1 MARPKKTS
9 EVETII
15 TSLGST
21 VPSPQ
26 DVVVPSLD
34 SLPRAVKVT
43 NSMAG
48 REVSI
53 NLKVNSYFGVGPI
66 WLTPENYWCVIPEG
80 LSREDYDIIARS
92 IQNGTLVLGKVFV
105 PPVEKASNVLE
116 KYWLSIERS
125 GFDNKKTKTDF
136 SMLIKRGS
144 DSGWTA
150 LEVVN
155 YCLEKE
161 NSGKRRK
168 EVIRLLEQV
177 AKNYDGPLRLY
188 EPPDTAQGIKKVTI
202 TPDGT
207 MTATTN
213 SGTEIAKPVAEPSP
227 PKDFVKGSKSAS
239 QVVNEMF
246 S

>member
-1 MARPKKTS
+1 MARPKKPN
-9 EVETII
+9 EVETIV

-21 VPSPQ
+21 VPSPE
-26 DVVVPSLD
+26 DVIVPPESAQ
-34 SLPRAVKVT
+34 PRQTYVT
-43 NSMAG
+43 NSIAG
-48 REVSI
+48 KEISI

-66 WLTPENYWCVIPEG
+66 WLTPENYWCIVPQG
-80 LSREDYDIIARS
+80 LSAEEYDIIARS

-105 PPVEKASNVLE
+105 PPVEKASNILE
-116 KYWLSIERS
+116 KYWLSIERN
-125 GFDNKKTKTDF
+125 GFENKKTKTDF

-150 LEVVN
+150 LEIVN

-161 NSGKRRK
+161 NSGRRRK

-177 AKNYDGPLRLY
+177 VKNYDGPLRLY

-202 TPDGT
+202 TADGT
-207 MTATTN
+207 MTAITN
-213 SGTEIAKPVAEPSP
+213 SGTEIAKPVAEPAP

>member
-1 MARPKKTS
+1 MARPKKPN

-15 TSLGST
+15 TSLGSA
-21 VPSPQ
+21 VPNPE
-26 DVVVPSLD
+26 DVI
-34 SLPRAVKVT
+34 LPIDNYKPLQVATSSSIVGK
-43 NSMAG
+43 
-48 REVSI
+48 EISI
-53 NLKVNSYFGVGPI
+53 NLKANTYFGVGPI
-66 WLTPENYWCVIPEG
+66 WLTPENYWCVVPEG
-80 LSREDYDIIARS
+80 LSRDHYDTIAKS
-92 IQNGTLVLGKVFV
+92 IQNGTIVLGKVFL
-105 PPVEKASNVLE
+105 PPVEKASNILD
-116 KYWLSIERS
+116 KYWLAIERN

-150 LEVVN
+150 LEIVN

-161 NSGKRRK
+161 NAGRRRK

-177 AKNYDGPLRLY
+177 IKNYDGPLRLY
-188 EPPDTAQGIKKVTI
+188 DPPDNAQGIKKVTI
-202 TPDGT
+202 TPDGV

-213 SGTEIAKPVAEPSP
+213 SGTEIAKPVAEPAP
-227 PKDFVKGSKSAS
+227 PKDIVKGTKSAS

>member
-1 MARPKKTS
+1 MARPKKS
-9 EVETII
+9 NEVDGII
-15 TSLGST
+15 TSIGSL
-21 VPSPQ
+21 VPDPSQ
-26 DVVVPSLD
+26 VVVQPDNNEPARVVSVNSL
-34 SLPRAVKVT
+34 
-43 NSMAG
+43 AG
-48 REVSI
+48 KEISI
-53 NLKVNSYFGVGPI
+53 NLKATSYFGIGPI
-66 WLTPENYWCVIPEG
+66 WLTPENYWCTVPDNLTYGE
-80 LSREDYDIIARS
+80 YDTIAKS
-92 IQNGTLVLGKVFV
+92 IRNGTVVLGKVFI
-105 PPVEKASNVLE
+105 PPVEKASNILD
-116 KYWLSIERS
+116 KYWLMIERN

-150 LEVVN
+150 LEIVN

-161 NSGKRRK
+161 NSGRRRK

-177 AKNYDGPLRLY
+177 IKNYDGPLRLY
-188 EPPDTAQGIKKVTI
+188 EPPDREEGIKKVTI

-227 PKDFVKGSKSAS
+227 PKDFVRGNKSAS
-239 QVVNEMF
+239 QAVNEMF